1 MSPNYISPDY
11 IRDFNWYCVP
21 EFPRISQKKV
31 CDLPGVRYNEIGK
44 TFGERIMNKKQIET
58 AIQSLKE
65 RLVKLYGHDVELR
78 IFGSVAK
85 DDYHEDS
92 DIDILVVLPSQVNN
106 AIEEQVFDLAY
117 DIELEYGV
125 IIGTIVY
132 SKEFW
137 YSEQAALMPLYKNIQ
152 REGLS
157 V

>member
-1 MSPNYISPDY
+1 VFERSY
-11 IRDFNWYCVP
+11 
-21 EFPRISQKKV
+21 QKCRKNI
-31 CDLPGVRYNEIGK
+31 CDLAIVMYNKTGK
-44 TFGERIMNKKQIET
+44 TYGECIMNKKQIEK

-65 RLVKLYGHDVELR
+65 RLVELHGDDVELR
-78 IFGSVAK
+78 IFGSVARG
-85 DDYHEDS
+85 DYHENS
-92 DIDILVVLPSQVNN
+92 DIDILVVLPSHVSN

-137 YSEQAALMPLYKNIQ
+137 SSEQAASMPLYKNIQ
-152 REGLS
+152 RESLF

>member
-1 MSPNYISPDY
+1 M
-11 IRDFNWYCVP
+11 
-21 EFPRISQKKV
+21 
-31 CDLPGVRYNEIGK
+31 YNETGK
-44 TFGERIMNKKQIET
+44 TFGERIMNKKQIEK

-65 RLVKLYGHDVELR
+65 RLVELYGHDVELR
-78 IFGSVAK
+78 IFGSAARG
-85 DDYHEDS
+85 DYHENS

-137 YSEQAALMPLYKNIQ
+137 SSEQAASMPLYKNIQ
-152 REGLS
+152 RESLF

>member
-1 MSPNYISPDY
+1 
-11 IRDFNWYCVP
+11 
-21 EFPRISQKKV
+21 
-31 CDLPGVRYNEIGK
+31 
-44 TFGERIMNKKQIET
+44 MNKKQIET

-65 RLVKLYGHDVELR
+65 RLVKLYGNDVELR
-78 IFGSVAK
+78 IFGSVAR

-92 DIDILVVLPSQVNN
+92 DIDILVVLPSHVNN

-137 YSEQAALMPLYKNIQ
+137 SSEQAASMPLYKNIQ
-152 REGLS
+152 RESLF